1 MIEHTPREEV
11 LSIIRHLE
19 DDPSTT
25 QRALSNR
32 LNISLGKTNY
42 LLKELVKKGF
52 VKAQSFSHN
61 SGKLQKVNYL
71 LTKEGFEERLRLTGY
86 FLKAKEEEYNKMKK
100 DWELLTNSPTQYS
113 SSEVEKKPR
122 RLLRLS

>member
-1 MIEHTPREEV
+1 MIEHTPREE
-11 LSIIRHLE
+11 LLHIIKHLE
-19 DDPSTT
+19 SDPNVT

-52 VKAQSFSHN
+52 IKAQNFSHN

-71 LTKEGFEERLRLTGY
+71 LTKEGFEERLRLTSY
-86 FLKAKEEEYNKMKK
+86 FLKAKEDEYNRMKI
-100 DWELLTNSPTQYS
+100 DWEKLTK
-113 SSEVEKKPR
+113 EI
-122 RLLRLS
+122 L